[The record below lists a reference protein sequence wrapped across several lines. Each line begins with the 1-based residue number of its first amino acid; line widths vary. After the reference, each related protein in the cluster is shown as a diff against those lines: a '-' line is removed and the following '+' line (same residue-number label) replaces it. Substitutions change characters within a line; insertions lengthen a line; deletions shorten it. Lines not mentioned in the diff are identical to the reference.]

1 MSLGPG
7 SFGAAP
13 KGVLPS
19 DNAVHHQSHHTN
31 TFTFDANYD
40 SISSAEKRDEE
51 VHQLARRYTQQSIYS
66 TTSQNPF
73 AAEPGSKLD
82 PNGENFSARA
92 WCKAMLQTHTEDDRA
107 HPLRTLG
114 VAFTNLNVYGFGFD
128 TDYQKS
134 VGNVWL
140 EALGLVRKIMGQ
152 RERKIEIL
160 QVLEGLVEAGEMLVV
175 LGPPGAGCSTFLKT
189 LTGQTH
195 GFFVDKNSN
204 LNYQGMLDAFHL
216 AASH

>member
-19 DNAVHHQSHHTN
+19 DNAVHDQPHHTD
-31 TFTFDANYD
+31 TFTFDANND
-40 SISSAEKRDEE
+40 SISSAEKRDLE

-92 WCKAMLQTHTEDDRA
+92 WCKAMLQIHTEDDRA

-114 VAFTNLNVYGFGFD
+114 VAFSNLNVYGFGFD

-160 QVLEGLVEAGEMLVV
+160 QNLEGLVEAGEMLVV

-195 GFFVDKNSN
+195 GFFVDKHST
-204 LNYQGMLDAFHL
+204 LNYQGILDVLHL

>member
-1 MSLGPG
+1 MGLGPG

-13 KGVLPS
+13 KGVLLS
-19 DNAVHHQSHHTN
+19 NNAIHDQSHHTD
-31 TFTFDANYD
+31 TFTFDANNG

-73 AAEPGSKLD
+73 TAEPGSKLD

-114 VAFTNLNVYGFGFD
+114 VAFSNLNVYGFGFD

-160 QVLEGLVEAGEMLVV
+160 QVVEGLVEAGEMLVV

-204 LNYQGMLDAFHL
+204 LNYQGMLDALHL